1 MKKVLA
7 LLLAAAMC
15 AAALT
20 GCGGGDKPKETE
32 KPDNGKSDTTAST
45 KPDTKSR
52 RSRARSLTQE
62 MCRRWY
68 PRVGRPF
75 PRRT

>member
-20 GCGGGDKPKETE
+20 GCGGGDKPTETE
-32 KPDNGKSDTTAST
+32 KPGSG
-45 KPDTKSR
+45 KPDTTSTAKPDTSKPEVKAPEVPGEVY
-52 RSRARSLTQE
+52 STGEFQALVPEGQ
-62 MCRRWY
+62 CH
-68 PRVGRPF
+68 
-75 PRRT
+75 

>member
-32 KPDNGKSDTTAST
+32 KPDNGILGWQ
-45 KPDTKSR
+45 
-52 RSRARSLTQE
+52 RSRIGVCPCWKPHHCCHDGWFDVHLL
-62 MCRRWY
+62 
-68 PRVGRPF
+68 V
-75 PRRT
+75 